1 MEGLTSGIGAQ
12 TAQLAGLVQSSRVE
26 RAQGTADPEQA
37 AKMFEDML
45 ATTLVRE
52 MRRGLENGFFGEGP
66 GADVY
71 EGWLDEHVGRSLSRS
86 GMLDLA
92 QAVRVSLGER
102 EVPTKDAKETSR

>member
-1 MEGLTSGIGAQ
+1 MTGLTDGIGAQ
-12 TAQLAGLVQSSRVE
+12 TAQLASLAQSSRLE
-26 RAQGTADPEQA
+26 RVGDKADPAKA
-37 AKMFEDML
+37 AKMFEDLL

-66 GADVY
+66 GSDVY

-102 EVPTKDAKETSR
+102 EAATKEVKETSR